1 MVGNW
6 RQPLLLALLGTLA
19 ACGGNEAVPAGD
31 NLAATSN
38 AAAAAKPPLAL
49 SAAEFARI
57 GVTFAPVE
65 SVSELPVATVPAT
78 LAPPPNARV
87 AVAAV
92 IPGVVTRTMVVEGD
106 SVRAGQPLA
115 TVAAREMFTLAAGI
129 DQAAARVAV
138 ARANDRRLGQLAR
151 EGVIAGSR
159 ADEARAALR
168 EAEAELNEQRRIVR
182 LVNGSPNRGSYT
194 LTAPI
199 AGKITSATITTGS
212 PVSEATSAYVID
224 AQGRYELT
232 AQLPERLLGQVRP
245 GMKVRVPASSGEDV
259 RGEVTSVGTVIDP
272 QTRSATLRARL
283 PASAGVV
290 SGRAVSATLYAPAAD
305 GGAIAVPAAAVT
317 DVDGKP
323 SVFVRTPQGAAVRTV
338 ATGDRADGRIV
349 IRSGLRAG
357 EQIAVA
363 GVSELKSIAGQ
374 N

>member
-6 RQPLLLALLGTLA
+6 RQPLLLALLGALA
-19 ACGGNEAVPAGD
+19 ACGGNDAAPASDNEA
-31 NLAATSN
+31 AASN
-38 AAAAAKPPLAL
+38 AAAAGKSPLAL

-129 DQAAARVAV
+129 DQASARVAV

-182 LVNGSPNRGSYT
+182 LVNGSPNKGSYT

-199 AGKITSATITTGS
+199 AGKITAATITTGS

-224 AQGRYELT
+224 AQSRYELT

-245 GMKVRVPASSGEDV
+245 GMTVRLPGDV
-259 RGEVTSVGTVIDP
+259 RGEVTSVGTVLDP
-272 QTRSATLRARL
+272 QTRSATLRARV

-290 SGRAVSATLYAPAAD
+290 SGRAVSATLFAPAAD
-305 GGAIAVPAAAVT
+305 GAIAVPSAAVT

-323 SVFVRTPQGAAVRTV
+323 SVFVRTATGAAVRTV
-338 ATGDRADGRIV
+338 ETGDRADGLVV

-357 EQIAVA
+357 EKIAVT

>member
-1 MVGNW
+1 M
-6 RQPLLLALLGTLA
+6 
-19 ACGGNEAVPAGD
+19 
-31 NLAATSN
+31 
-38 AAAAAKPPLAL
+38 
-49 SAAEFARI
+49 
-57 GVTFAPVE
+57 
-65 SVSELPVATVPAT
+65 
-78 LAPPPNARV
+78 
-87 AVAAV
+87 

-115 TVAAREMFTLAAGI
+115 IVAAREMFTLAAGI
-129 DQAAARVAV
+129 DQASARVAV

-199 AGKITSATITTGS
+199 SGKITAATITTGS

-245 GMKVRVPASSGEDV
+245 GMSVRVPAASGDDV
-259 RGEVTSVGTVIDP
+259 RGEVTSVASVIDP
-272 QTRSATLRARL
+272 QTRSATLRARV

-290 SGRAVSATLYAPAAD
+290 SGRAVSATLYVPASD
-305 GGAIAVPAAAVT
+305 GAIAVPAAAVT

-338 ATGDRADGRIV
+338 ATGDRADGMIV

>member
-1 MVGNW
+1 MIRTGRW
-6 RQPLLLALLGTLA
+6 PLLLALFGALS
-19 ACGGNEAVPAGD
+19 ACGDKPES
-31 NLAATSN
+31 AAPEQGN
-38 AAAAAKPPLAL
+38 AAASAAASTSPLAL
-49 SAAEFARI
+49 SAADFARI

-65 SVSELPVATVPAT
+65 SVSELPIATVPAT

-129 DQAAARVAV
+129 DQASARVAV

-168 EAEAELNEQRRIVR
+168 EVEAELNEQRRIVR

-199 AGKITSATITTGS
+199 SGKITSATITTGS

-224 AQGRYELT
+224 AQSRYELT

-245 GMKVRVPASSGEDV
+245 GMTVRLPGNAGDGI
-259 RGEVTSVGTVIDP
+259 RGEVTSVGTVLDP
-272 QTRSATLRARL
+272 QTRSATLRARV

-290 SGRAVSATLYAPAAD
+290 SGRAVSATLFAPAPA
-305 GGAIAVPAAAVT
+305 GAIAVPAAAVT

-323 SVFVRTPQGAAVRTV
+323 SVFVRTPKGAAVRTV
-338 ATGDRADGRIV
+338 ETGDRADGMIV
-349 IRSGLRAG
+349 IRAGLRAG